1 MRRKMTVSKVAR
13 NSIDSSKKGLCNNG
27 YIDIEYIDIDM
38 MMRKHF
44 LIPPT
49 YQIILS
55 D

>member
-1 MRRKMTVSKVAR
+1 LIAA
-13 NSIDSSKKGLCNNG
+13 KKGFYNCNNG